1 MRICSMRE
9 AEVIPTGQ
17 HVWLLKFDDSLA
29 VHLGAIGSEVSVLS
43 SPNDIPHSPKR
54 GDRLLVL
61 GSGPSSIDGHPIDG
75 ATETVERWLSTS
87 GVDAYWLLPA
97 AGLATVGILNAALA
111 REDSLVIYGA
121 SRAGDCVWL
130 KLEKHTTCSEDMA
143 DTREEILSQSLQ
155 LFHSPFREQQ
165 TSACQGRGTA
175 NQADALPSIRSQLIL
190 KIAPLAKP
198 LKQRLPKQVVV
209 TLYKILE
216 KIR

>member
-1 MRICSMRE
+1 MRICSMKE
-9 AEVIPTGQ
+9 TEVIPTEQ

-29 VHLGAIGSEVSVLS
+29 VHLGAIGSEVSVLF
-43 SPNDIPHSPKR
+43 SPNDVPHSPKQ

-61 GSGPSSIDGHPIDG
+61 GSGPSSIDGHPDDE
-75 ATETVERWLSTS
+75 ATETVERWLSAS

-97 AGLATVGILNAALA
+97 AGPATAGILNAALA

-130 KLEKHTTCSEDMA
+130 KLEKHTTCSEDLA

-155 LFHSPFREQQ
+155 LFHTSFGEQQ
-165 TSACQGRGTA
+165 TSTCQGRGTA
-175 NQADALPSIRSQLIL
+175 SQADALPSIRSQLIL